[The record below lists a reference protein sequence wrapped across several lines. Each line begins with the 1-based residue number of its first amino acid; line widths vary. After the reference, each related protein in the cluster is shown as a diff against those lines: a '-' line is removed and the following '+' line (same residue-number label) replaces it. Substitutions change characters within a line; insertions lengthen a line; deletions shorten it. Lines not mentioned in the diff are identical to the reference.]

1 MAREENKT
9 KKKRKV
15 KEIRV
20 FPWPRDRF
28 EDYRNI
34 EEKSNVKNR

>member
-9 KKKRKV
+9 KKKRK
-15 KEIRV
+15 EIRV
-20 FPWPRDRF
+20 FPWPRERF

-34 EEKSNVKNR
+34 KGKSNVKNK